1 MSTEDDRS
9 DEPAKK
15 VGYGRPPKEH
25 QFPPGRSGNPKGRPK
40 QAKGFNAE
48 ARAVLATPI
57 KTRDGKRVS
66 CRKAALMKLASK
78 AIEGDMRGLRE
89 LNALAMRIDAEDE
102 ARAATH
108 NAEAVNEEDAALI
121 EAALRRLKREQS

>member
-1 MSTEDDRS
+1 
-9 DEPAKK
+9 
-15 VGYGRPPKEH
+15 
-25 QFPPGRSGNPKGRPK
+25 
-40 QAKGFNAE
+40 
-48 ARAVLATPI
+48 
-57 KTRDGKRVS
+57 
-66 CRKAALMKLASK
+66 MKLASK